1 MIQSNDQRRQ
11 KEVARYVANAASDLE
26 RTALLHWTQG
36 LLEVRDANLTKRQ
49 KLAEVAK
56 LTTKYKVAWPI
67 AKIMAAKLKEIAW
80 DNRSTKMRVGLGT
93 AAAAFA
99 VFGSQGAGVAALG
112 TAIGVPLW
120 VVFGAG
126 ATFAWVLVEELQ
138 ERKPPK
144 TSITIEDEKDEKQE

>member
-1 MIQSNDQRRQ
+1 MHEP
-11 KEVARYVANAASDLE
+11 KEVAIYVAKTASDLE
-26 RTALLHWTQG
+26 QTAPLHWTQG
-36 LLEVRDANLTKRQ
+36 LLEIRDANVAKRQ

-56 LTTKYKVAWPI
+56 LTKKYKVAWPI

-80 DNRSTKMRVGLGT
+80 DNRSTRMRVGLGT

-99 VFGSQGAGVAALG
+99 AFGSHAAGIAALG
-112 TAIGVPLW
+112 TAIGLPLW

-126 ATFAWVLVEELQ
+126 ATFAWMLVEELQ

-144 TSITIEDEKDEKQE
+144 TTFTIEAEKDAKQE